1 MAIDLYVASDS
12 PVVRAG
18 LRAIVEG
25 TQEIRVVGEGGL
37 TGLEDELPSLRPE
50 VLLLELPSARGD
62 DLELLARAI
71 SGAPEMGV
79 LLLSGDPDEGFAR
92 EALQTGVR
100 GYLLRDVSPEE
111 IVEAVRA
118 VSQGF
123 TVLHPA
129 TTRALLARPA
139 AQPATGAGE
148 PLSARELEVLRL
160 LAQGLPSKSIAA
172 RLQISEHTVKF
183 HVGSI
188 LGKLGAAS
196 RTEAVSTAI
205 RRGLIAL

>member
-1 MAIDLYVASDS
+1 MIRLFVVSDS

-18 LRAIVEG
+18 LRSILESAEG
-25 TQEIRVVGEGGL
+25 LQVVGEGS
-37 TGLEDELPSLRPE
+37 LEDLTAEEASLRPDL
-50 VLLLELPSARGD
+50 VLVELATGERD
-62 DLELLARAI
+62 DLETFWRLLDQTPGI
-71 SGAPEMGV
+71 TV
-79 LLLSGDPDEGFAR
+79 VLLSGDPDEAFAR
-92 EALQTGVR
+92 EALQAGVR

-111 IVEAVRA
+111 LIDGVRA
-118 VSQGF
+118 AHQGL

-129 TTRALLARPA
+129 TAHALLASP
-139 AQPATGAGE
+139 QPMAPPSGGE
-148 PLSARELEVLRL
+148 SLTARELEVLRL
-160 LAQGLPSKSIAA
+160 LAQGLPSKTIAS

>member
-1 MAIDLYVASDS
+1 MIQLFVASDS

-18 LRAIVEG
+18 LRAILEAAEG
-25 TQEIRVVGEGGL
+25 CRVVGEGSL
-37 TGLEDELPSLRPE
+37 QELLDEAPTLRPDVALLEIPAGERDELETLWRLVADLPE
-50 VLLLELPSARGD
+50 IGIV
-62 DLELLARAI
+62 
-71 SGAPEMGV
+71 
-79 LLLSGDPDEGFAR
+79 LLSGDPGESFAQ
-92 EALQTGVR
+92 EALQAGVR

-118 VSQGF
+118 VHQGL

-129 TTRALLARPA
+129 TARALLARTQPMAPA
-139 AQPATGAGE
+139 PATE
-148 PLSARELEVLRL
+148 PLTARELEVLRL
-160 LAQGLPSKSIAA
+160 LAQGLPSKTIAS

-188 LGKLGAAS
+188 LGKLDAAS

>member
-1 MAIDLYVASDS
+1 MTINLYVASDS
-12 PVVRAG
+12 AVVRAG

-25 TQEIRVVGEGGL
+25 TEDLLVAGESGL
-37 TGLEDELPSLRPE
+37 DGLREGLPTVRPDI
-50 VLLLELPSARGD
+50 LLLELPSGDRD
-62 DLELLARAI
+62 DLELLGRLI
-71 SGAPEMGV
+71 SEIPEMGV
-79 LLLSGDPDEGFAR
+79 LLLSGDPGEGFAR
-92 EALQTGVR
+92 AALQAGVR
-100 GYLLRDVSPEE
+100 GYLLRDVSPDE
-111 IVEAVRA
+111 IIHAVRA
-118 VSQGF
+118 VDQGL

-129 TTRALLARPA
+129 TTQALLQRSGI
-139 AQPATGAGE
+139 QPPTAAGE
-148 PLSARELEVLRL
+148 PLSTRELGVLQL
-160 LAQGLPSKSIAA
+160 LAEGLPSKTIAT

>member
-1 MAIDLYVASDS
+1 MAISIYVASDS

-18 LRAIVEG
+18 LRAVVEG
-25 TQEIRVVGEGGL
+25 VEEIQVAGEGGL
-37 TGLEDELPSLRPE
+37 AGLRDQLPPLRPD
-50 VLLLELPSARGD
+50 VLLLELPSSERG
-62 DLELLARAI
+62 DLELLARTM
-71 SGAPEMGV
+71 SEMPELGV
-79 LLLSGDPDEGFAR
+79 LLLSGDPGEGFAR
-92 EALQTGVR
+92 DALQAGVR

-118 VSQGF
+118 VGQGL

-129 TTRALLARPA
+129 TTRALLLRPGT
-139 AQPATGAGE
+139 QPATGAGE
-148 PLSARELEVLRL
+148 LLSARELEVLRL